1 MALQNIEKLIALTET
16 HDLTIGK
23 AAWEPLPE
31 FKRIPDPLPDRS
43 EVVIVGSGIMA
54 ATVGQRLVENGRQ
67 VTFVD
72 RHAPAT
78 ASTAASTAQVMWG
91 MDMPMT
97 ELAAR
102 IGEQAAAERWRQ
114 VYRSVRK
121 FSDHIDRIG
130 IDCAKADIPTVYL
143 DGNKLDANGL
153 AKEAAMHHAHGL
165 PTEFFPADRVAAQF
179 GITQRTANVSQGGFE
194 VDPVRLAFGLL
205 DQAREDGASICW
217 PCDVSSLSQLPDGVC
232 VELAD
237 GGQLVAKDVI
247 LCTGYE
253 RPQLFLPPAFS
264 LLSTFVI
271 ATPPGIATGWDHK
284 AMYWE
289 AADPYLYVRATADGR
304 IVAGGEDINSCDSD
318 TRNKLL
324 PAKAGVIKA
333 KFERLLER
341 ENLPIDRQWA
351 ATFGTSP
358 DTLPAIG
365 RAANSDNIWLS
376 YGFGG
381 NGIAF
386 AAVAADLLAEAFTD
400 GSTNGLKMFDPYRF

>member
-1 MALQNIEKLIALTET
+1 MSHPIALTET
-16 HDLTIGK
+16 HDLINGN
-23 AAWEPLPE
+23 AAWKLQPE
-31 FKRIPDPLPDRS
+31 FKRIPDPLPKRS
-43 EVVIVGSGIMA
+43 NIVIIGSGIMA
-54 ATVGQRLVENGRQ
+54 ATVGQRLAENGRR

-91 MDMPMT
+91 MDMPML
-97 ELAAR
+97 ELASM
-102 IGEQAAAERWRQ
+102 IGEQAAAARWRQ
-114 VYRSVRK
+114 VYKSVRQ
-121 FSDHIDRIG
+121 FSDNIDRLG

-153 AKEAAMHHAHGL
+153 AKEAALHAAQGL
-165 PTEFFPADRVAAQF
+165 PTEFLAAERVADQF
-179 GITQRTANVSQGGFE
+179 GITSRPANVSNGGFE
-194 VDPVRLAFGLL
+194 VDPVRLALGLL
-205 DQAREDGASICW
+205 DRARADGASICW
-217 PCDVSSLSQLPDGVC
+217 PHNVTALSQLPNGVR
-232 VELAD
+232 VDLD
-237 GGQLVAKDVI
+237 NGRQLVANEVI

-253 RPQLFLPPAFS
+253 RPLLFLPPAFS

-271 ATPPGIATGWDHK
+271 ATPPHTAGAWDHK

-304 IVAGGEDINSCDSD
+304 IIAGGEDIDNCDSD
-318 TRNKLL
+318 TRDALL

-333 KFERLLER
+333 KLERLLER
-341 ENLPIDRQWA
+341 GNLPIDRQWA

-365 RAANSDNIWLS
+365 RAANSNNIWLS

-386 AAVAADLLAEAFTD
+386 AAVAADLLVEALTS
-400 GSTNGLKMFDPYRF
+400 GNTSGLEMFDPYRF

>member
-1 MALQNIEKLIALTET
+1 MSKTIALTEV
-16 HDLTIGK
+16 HDLTTGN
-23 AAWEPLPE
+23 AAWKPLPE
-31 FKRIPDPLPDRS
+31 FERISDPLPEQSDI
-43 EVVIVGSGIMA
+43 VIIGSGIMA
-54 ATVGQRLVENGRQ
+54 ATVGQRLAESGRQ

-91 MDMPMT
+91 MDMPML
-97 ELAAR
+97 ELAAS
-102 IGEQAAAERWRQ
+102 IGEQAAAERWQQ
-114 VYRSVRK
+114 VYKSVRQ
-121 FSDHIDRIG
+121 FSGHIDRLAV
-130 IDCAKADIPTVYL
+130 DCAKADIPTVYL

-153 AKEAAMHHAHGL
+153 AKEAAMHVAHGL
-165 PTEFFPADRVAAQF
+165 PTEFLAAGRIAEQF
-179 GITQRTANVSQGGFE
+179 GITPRPANVSQGGFE
-194 VDPVRLAFGLL
+194 VDPVRLALGLL
-205 DQAREDGASICW
+205 DRARMDGASICW
-217 PCDVSSLSQLPDGVC
+217 PHDVTALSQLPHGMQVDLGN
-232 VELAD
+232 
-237 GGQLVAKDVI
+237 GSQLVAKQVI

-253 RPQLFLPPAFS
+253 RPLLFLPPAFS

-271 ATPPGIATGWDHK
+271 ATPPGIATAWDHR

-304 IVAGGEDINSCDSD
+304 IVAGGEDIDNCDSD
-318 TRNKLL
+318 TRDALL
-324 PAKAGVIKA
+324 PAKAGAIKA
-333 KFERLLER
+333 KLERLMER

-365 RAANSDNIWLS
+365 RAANSRNIWLS

-386 AAVAADLLAEAFTD
+386 AAVAADLLVEALVDGNTD
-400 GSTNGLKMFDPYRF
+400 GLEMFDPYRF